1 MAVGWN
7 YASFSKSDKINHAA
21 ARTRALHDSV
31 STYSFHHPPTYLLRS
46 ILPSIR
52 GRRKP
57 ASRLSPTGNQRKM
70 HYHANNSF
78 PSSTTLQPPSFFFI
92 VTSYP
97 PAPFP
102 SSFFLRTHMF
112 AERTHHF
119 RASSFRFLLIVKPIG
134 WDKKEMIRGN
144 ERIGD
149 VDQERE
155 RFHRRKY
162 TIYVQIYIIS
172 HTYHG

>member
-97 PAPFP
+97 PRPV
-102 SSFFLRTHMF
+102 SFFFFSSNTHV
-112 AERTHHF
+112 RGTN
-119 RASSFRFLLIVKPIG
+119 ASFSRVFFSLSLDSGTNRLG
-134 WDKKEMIRGN
+134 
-144 ERIGD
+144 
-149 VDQERE
+149 
-155 RFHRRKY
+155 
-162 TIYVQIYIIS
+162 
-172 HTYHG
+172 

>member
-97 PAPFP
+97 PRPV
-102 SSFFLRTHMF
+102 SFFFFSSNTH
-112 AERTHHF
+112 
-119 RASSFRFLLIVKPIG
+119 V
-134 WDKKEMIRGN
+134 RGTN
-144 ERIGD
+144 ALFSRVFFSLSLDSETNRLG
-149 VDQERE
+149 
-155 RFHRRKY
+155 
-162 TIYVQIYIIS
+162 
-172 HTYHG
+172 

>member
-97 PAPFP
+97 PRPV
-102 SSFFLRTHMF
+102 SFFLFSSNTHVRGTNAPF
-112 AERTHHF
+112 SRVF
-119 RASSFRFLLIVKPIG
+119 FSLFLDSGTNRLG
-134 WDKKEMIRGN
+134 
-144 ERIGD
+144 
-149 VDQERE
+149 
-155 RFHRRKY
+155 
-162 TIYVQIYIIS
+162 
-172 HTYHG
+172 